1 MDEETKALA
10 REALDTYK
18 RHVDILEKN
27 YRAVTGWT
35 FPIRIWGPVIVLGL
49 LAWLLFHFLGVV

>member
-18 RHVDILEKN
+18 RHVDVLEKN
-27 YRAVTGWT
+27 YRAVTGWS
-35 FPIRIWGPVIVLGL
+35 FPLRMWIPVVILLSLG
-49 LAWLLFHFLGVV
+49 WLLFHFSGVL